1 MQEVSQQ
8 HNILYSCVGETHL
21 EHDPFV
27 YEHALAFSISGIAE
41 FHSDNTV
48 ISYPEGTLCL
58 VRRNQLLKILK
69 KPSNG
74 KPFASI
80 TIFLNQKTLQQY
92 SLEHNVKADGMYVG
106 EPNVL
111 LKNDAF
117 LQGYFNSLMPYFAQP
132 EKLTP
137 TLAQAK
143 TTEVIE
149 LLLRNPALKNFLFD
163 FNKPHKIDLEAY
175 MNRNFSYNVPLTQFA
190 KLTGRSLSTFKRD
203 FTKLYATTPEKWL
216 QKRRLEQAH
225 FLITQKS
232 KRPSD
237 IYLQLGFETL
247 SHFSYAFKKRF
258 GQTPA
263 SLQTPSENNSVSL

>member
-1 MQEVSQQ
+1 MQEYSRQ
-8 HNILYSCVGETHL
+8 HNILYSCVGENHL

-41 FHSDNTV
+41 FYSGDSV
-48 ISYPEGTLCL
+48 ISYPAGTLCL
-58 VRRNQLLKILK
+58 ARRNQLLKIVK
-69 KPSNG
+69 KPAGG
-74 KPFASI
+74 KPFSSI
-80 TIFLNQKTLQQY
+80 TVFLQQEMLKKY
-92 SLEHNVKADGMYVG
+92 SQEYDLHADGMYVG

-111 LKNDAF
+111 LKYDAF
-117 LQGYFNSLMPYFAQP
+117 FKGYFESLKPYFAET

-137 TLAQAK
+137 ILAKAK

-163 FNKPHKIDLEAY
+163 FNDPHKIDLEAY
-175 MNRNFSYNVPLTQFA
+175 MNRNYSYNVPLTQFA

-203 FTKLYATTPEKWL
+203 FTKLYDTTPEKWL
-216 QKRRLEQAH
+216 QKRRLDQAH
-225 FLITQKS
+225 FLMAQKG

-247 SHFSYAFKKRF
+247 SHFSYSFKKQF
-258 GQTPA
+258 GQTPTTVQTKSSGA
-263 SLQTPSENNSVSL
+263 SG